1 MAHGREFDGHGASSI
16 DWSPRGLGV
25 KADGVGTRE
34 KEEGAMEDWVGYAIA
49 VCTVLLFMILV
60 GVLPVGQ

>member
-1 MAHGREFDGHGASSI
+1 MAQREEIRSRLLNDARS
-16 DWSPRGLGV
+16 RGTSWPATIAL
-25 KADGVGTRE
+25 T
-34 KEEGAMEDWVGYAIA
+34 EDWVGYAIA